1 MAERIKCVKRKKE
14 NVEKY
19 TYAFTQKVGYG
30 NIRKKYKISWIQS
43 TEIVMNYSWKHEYDK
58 LFENAWMEI

>member
-1 MAERIKCVKRKKE
+1 VPETIGEPYEHNTIMAERIKCVKRKKE

-30 NIRKKYKISWIQS
+30 NIRKKYKIS
-43 TEIVMNYSWKHEYDK
+43 
-58 LFENAWMEI
+58 